1 MKSADTVKN
10 YYESNTKKF
19 LQFGRDAAT
28 KSIHQPL
35 WKEANF
41 TYSQALYYANE
52 LILQVIKASPKEA
65 ALNIVDLGCGVGSS
79 LFYLAKKLPQ
89 TTAYYGVSISATQI
103 DIAKKETAKR
113 AEQGEK
119 IQQFHFLE
127 ADFSNLPTTLPQFD
141 VAFSIEAFAH
151 APIAK
156 DYFQQVAKSLKK
168 GGKLILIDDFLND
181 EIDFDNLNPKAQKAI
196 ADFKYG
202 WMVESLLTHQTLS
215 EIAASFN
222 LKVIEQEDLTLYMHN
237 NTLKHKWIR
246 LLVNSFRWVYD
257 LAPRKSAYFRSWIGG
272 KGKQYCLA
280 KGIVKYQKVVFEKV

>member
-1 MKSADTVKN
+1 MNADNTVKN
-10 YYESNTKKF
+10 YYESNTRKF

-52 LILQVIKASPKEA
+52 LILQVIKSYPKKED
-65 ALNIVDLGCGVGSS
+65 LNIIDLGCGVGSS
-79 LFYLAKKLPQ
+79 LFYLAKKLPE
-89 TTAYYGVSISATQI
+89 TITYYGVSISATQI
-103 DIAKKETAKR
+103 EIAKKERGKHFRKEAASK
-113 AEQGEK
+113 
-119 IQQFHFLE
+119 QFHFLE
-127 ADFSNLPTTLPQFD
+127 ADFANLPTTLPQFD
-141 VAFSIEAFAH
+141 IAFSIEAFAH

-168 GGKLILIDDFLND
+168 GGKLVLIDDFLND
-181 EIDFDNLNPKAQKAI
+181 DIDFDNLNSKAKKAI

-202 WMVESLLTHQTLS
+202 WMVESLLTNQALS
-215 EIAASFN
+215 EIAVRFG
-222 LKVIEQEDLTLYMHN
+222 LKIIEQEDLTPYMHN

-257 LAPRKSAYFRSWIGG
+257 LSPRKSAYFRSWIGG

-280 KGIVKYQKVVFEKV
+280 KGIVKYRKIVFEKV

>member
-1 MKSADTVKN
+1 MNSNNPVKN

-41 TYSQALYYANE
+41 TYSQAMFYANE
-52 LILQVIKASPKEA
+52 LILQVIKNYPKKGD
-65 ALNIVDLGCGVGSS
+65 LNIVDLGCGVGSS
-79 LFYLAKKLPQ
+79 LFYLAKKLPE
-89 TTAYYGVSISATQI
+89 TTTYYGVSISATQI
-103 DIAKKETAKR
+103 DIAKKEINKR
-113 AEQGEK
+113 NSEEKLGE
-119 IQQFHFLE
+119 QFHFLE
-127 ADFSNLPTTLPQFD
+127 ADFAKLPTTLPQFD
-141 VAFSIEAFAH
+141 IAFSIEAFAH

-156 DYFQQVAKSLKK
+156 DYFQQVAISLKK

-181 EIDFDNLNPKAQKAI
+181 EIDFDNLNPKAKKAI

-202 WMVESLLTHQTLS
+202 WMVESLLTQQALT
-215 EIAASFN
+215 EIAASFD
-222 LKVIEQEDLTLYMHN
+222 LKIIEQEDLTPYMHN

-257 LAPRKSAYFRSWIGG
+257 LSPRKSAYFRSWIGG
-272 KGKQYCLA
+272 KGKQYCLG
-280 KGIVKYQKVVFEKV
+280 KGIVKYRKVVFEKG